1 MEGTYLN
8 SLSFD
13 ITANWIGLMIMLKML
28 SAWGVGGVGDLS
40 KLCGTLASNRCLIDP
55 KYSVTKQLKCI
66 NMPKIPLINKTK
78 YNNMNINNFI
88 FKIVIENFLTL
99 FDKKYPNVSQ
109 KLLFVFKGIHRGKY
123 FQHSHW
129 RTPRSSVRSILQ
141 VPLIKK
147 NPKSKRLHYHKLT
160 EGH

>member
-1 MEGTYLN
+1 M
-8 SLSFD
+8 
-13 ITANWIGLMIMLKML
+13 
-28 SAWGVGGVGDLS
+28 S

-55 KYSVTKQLKCI
+55 KYSVTKQLKYI
-66 NMPKIPLINKTK
+66 NMPKVPLINKTK

-129 RTPRSSVRSILQ
+129 RTPRSSVRGILQ

-147 NPKSKRLHYHKLT
+147 KPKSKRLHYHKLT
-160 EGH
+160 EGHYVIIYMHVPCVVHFHLSF